1 MILMLA
7 QASGLIIQFIQSTGY
22 FGVFLLMALGSAL
35 IPIPSEITLPFA
47 GFLAS
52 KGTFVF
58 PLVILVAGLGDLAG
72 SLVGYGIGYFL
83 EETLILSIIKK
94 HGKYVLLSEHDY
106 HKASKWFNKYGDKI
120 VFIGKLLPGLRYL
133 ISIPAGAVK
142 MNIKKFALYTFLG
155 SLIWCTIMVYVGFY
169 FGTRWDALEPI
180 FSKFRLVIIALIGLG
195 AIWYINHKLHLF
207 PRKKAK

>member
-1 MILMLA
+1 MLE
-7 QASGLIIQFIQSTGY
+7 QFTGLIIHFIQATGY
-22 FGVFLLMALGSAL
+22 LGVFFLMALGSAL

-106 HKASKWFNKYGDKI
+106 HKASKWFNKYG
-120 VFIGKLLPGLRYL
+120 
-133 ISIPAGAVK
+133 
-142 MNIKKFALYTFLG
+142 
-155 SLIWCTIMVYVGFY
+155 
-169 FGTRWDALEPI
+169 
-180 FSKFRLVIIALIGLG
+180 
-195 AIWYINHKLHLF
+195 
-207 PRKKAK
+207 